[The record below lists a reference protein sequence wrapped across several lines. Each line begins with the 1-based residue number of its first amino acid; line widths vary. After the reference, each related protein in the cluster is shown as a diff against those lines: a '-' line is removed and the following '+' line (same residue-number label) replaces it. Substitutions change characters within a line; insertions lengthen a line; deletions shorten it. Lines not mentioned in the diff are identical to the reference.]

1 MGRDRV
7 LRSFG
12 PSAGRD
18 ELPLIRDCCNRSNP
32 RMNRSSSLPKNPQ
45 LLLNYACNMM
55 VSVYE
60 FTICRV
66 IIRF

>member
-1 MGRDRV
+1 VNADAREPNDTSMPPTGSCVADTREN
-7 LRSFG
+7 L
-12 PSAGRD
+12 
-18 ELPLIRDCCNRSNP
+18 
-32 RMNRSSSLPKNPQ
+32 Q

-55 VSVYE
+55 VTVYE